1 MRSEGI
7 WVWVAG
13 AVRWACSSSGDNGL
27 RNVWLIQWRCSI
39 RCGCKVQ
46 AIAQPVRLSTL
57 SWCTI
62 EHTLRDL
69 AEEWPRRRMEA
80 LAVDIVESLAFQSG
94 NPRAYLRARM
104 QQLFRHCIAGDGAE
118 RGRATAQ
125 LLRPHEQ
132 LCVGPC

>member
-1 MRSEGI
+1 MRNEGI

-13 AVRWACSSSGDNGL
+13 AVRCACSSSGDDGL
-27 RNVWLIQWRCSI
+27 CSLRLIQWRCSI

-46 AIAQPVRLSTL
+46 ALAQPIRLSPL

-62 EHTLRDL
+62 EHALRNL
-69 AEEWPRRRMEA
+69 AEEWPRRRVEA
-80 LAVDIVESLAFQSG
+80 LAVDIVERLASESG
-94 NPRAYLRARM
+94 NPRSYLLARM
-104 QQLFRHCIAGDGAE
+104 QQLFRHSIAGDGAE

-132 LCVGPC
+132 